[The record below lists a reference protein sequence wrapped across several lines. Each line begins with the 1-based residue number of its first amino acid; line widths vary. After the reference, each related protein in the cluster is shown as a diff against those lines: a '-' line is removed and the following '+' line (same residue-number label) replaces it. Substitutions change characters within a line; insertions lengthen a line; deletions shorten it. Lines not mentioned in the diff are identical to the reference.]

1 MKKIYSALAL
11 SLFFSIS
18 VNAQTAS
25 PKSDT
30 SVVNP
35 VKIPF
40 DFSTEQQNQLNN
52 LLNEQ
57 NYFEFYDKIKNVN
70 IPPDSY
76 IKYLSSKKNEGHVPV
91 FWLMAEHHAKNNNQ
105 LEAHKW
111 LYIAVI
117 MTQQDSFLCADPT
130 AKFAAQKLNRQFSV
144 AFDIARK
151 TPQHITPAM
160 REVIYFMDN
169 LKERSDPKWA
179 CVFGDNYDTYRG
191 KTISRLNWKPK
202 REEIYKKF
210 IADYQK

>member
-1 MKKIYSALAL
+1 MKNIYFILAL
-11 SLFFSIS
+11 SFLLSTSI
-18 VNAQTAS
+18 NAQTAS
-25 PKSDT
+25 SKTDT

-35 VKIPF
+35 VKIPS
-40 DFSTEQQNQLNN
+40 DFSQEQQSQLSN
-52 LLNEQ
+52 LLKEQ

-70 IPPDSY
+70 ISPDSY

-91 FWLMAEHHAKNNNQ
+91 FWLMSEYYAKNNNP

-117 MTQQDSFLCADPT
+117 MTQQDSFLCSDPT
-130 AKFAAQKLNRQFSV
+130 AKFAAQKLNRQFSL

-151 TPQHITPAM
+151 TPQYIQPAM

-169 LKERSDPKWA
+169 LKERSDPKWS
-179 CVFGDNYDTYRG
+179 CVFGDNYDTYSD
-191 KTISRLNWKPK
+191 KTVSKSIWKMK